1 MSIQAATLDSEQRL
15 LQDLLNDLESSR
27 LTLPTLP
34 EVALKIR
41 DEIDNENVTAAAI
54 AKVISSD
61 TALSAKLL
69 QVANSPLYRAKN
81 PIENI
86 KAAIA
91 RLGYKQVKNLVNS
104 LVMKQMFQATSD
116 LLDQKLRECW
126 NHSAQVAAIA
136 SVIAAQT
143 PGLEKDQAMLIGLVH
158 DIGKLPIL
166 VHAEEMPELL
176 DNEALLNSLL
186 ARLHTIVGEK
196 ILNSWQLPEILVKAA
211 SEHENIHYRHDGPP
225 DYTDVTIVANLQ
237 SVYGQEHP
245 LGQVDWSTVPAFEK
259 LGIATD
265 VEFVEIEE
273 NKTQVEE
280 IESIL
285 TAT

>member
-1 MSIQAATLDSEQRL
+1 MSTQAAPIDSEQRI

-41 DEIDNENVTAAAI
+41 DEIDKENVTAAAI

-61 TALSAKLL
+61 AALSAKLL

-91 RLGYKQVKNLVNS
+91 RLGYMQVKNLVNS

-116 LLDQKLRECW
+116 LLDQKLRDCW

-176 DNEALLNSLL
+176 DNEELLNSLL
-186 ARLHTIVGEK
+186 ARLHTTIGEK
-196 ILNSWQLPEILVKAA
+196 ILTSWQLPESLVRAA
-211 SEHENIHYRHDGPP
+211 SEHENLHYRHEGAP
-225 DYTDVTIVANLQ
+225 DYTDVAIVANLQ
-237 SVYGQEHP
+237 SLCGQDHP
-245 LGQVDWSTVPAFEK
+245 LGRVDWSTIPAFEK

-265 VEFVEIEE
+265 IEFVEIEE
-273 NKTQVEE
+273 NKAQVEE
-280 IESIL
+280 IENIL
-285 TAT
+285 ITS